1 MLRTKCNSMHL
12 LYIYPSIY
20 LYAPLV
26 YVQVYFLFIASHSS
40 RALCIHPNILFV
52 HHNSIYP
59 LMYTFKYRNYTS
71 PQHVSLSMP
80 DYTGYILM
88 RKMHQH
94 APRVYIEVCILFT
107 S

>member
-1 MLRTKCNSMHL
+1 MLRTECNSMHL

-52 HHNSIYP
+52 HHNNIYP
-59 LMYTFKYRNYTS
+59 LMYTFKKYRNYAS
-71 PQHVSLSMP
+71 PRFLEYALLYML
-80 DYTGYILM
+80 YID
-88 RKMHQH
+88 
-94 APRVYIEVCILFT
+94 A
-107 S
+107 